1 MRCLKIS
8 YPLSWKRGERTLRGP
23 ERKWPRGC
31 LNWTKVGRIIGI
43 FIIKLKIK
51 FLGLFF
57 HRTEIFHSESKCSM
71 LNLHF
76 FPLLVDNQNIYLA
89 LFFYND
95 IYHFISGC
103 PLISF
108 TMPKNV
114 YCTFDSYCLGLECC
128 INVKLMMFLKVFKAW
143 ARFDPCT
150 TPMKFTM
157 AFENYK
163 YEIDINLS
171 LEFDGKNLW
180 DSYKRFMCNKK
191 WVYKLC
197 YYD

>member
-1 MRCLKIS
+1 M
-8 YPLSWKRGERTLRGP
+8 
-23 ERKWPRGC
+23 
-31 LNWTKVGRIIGI
+31 GRIIGI
-43 FIIKLKIK
+43 FIINLKIK
-51 FLGLFF
+51 FLGLFIIKQKF
-57 HRTEIFHSESKCSM
+57 SFWVRVFNVKSTS
-71 LNLHF
+71 F
-76 FPLLVDNQNIYLA
+76 FLLVDNQNICLA
-89 LFFYND
+89 LFFN

-180 DSYKRFMCNKK
+180 DSDKRFMCYKK
-191 WVYKLC
+191 WVV
-197 YYD
+197 